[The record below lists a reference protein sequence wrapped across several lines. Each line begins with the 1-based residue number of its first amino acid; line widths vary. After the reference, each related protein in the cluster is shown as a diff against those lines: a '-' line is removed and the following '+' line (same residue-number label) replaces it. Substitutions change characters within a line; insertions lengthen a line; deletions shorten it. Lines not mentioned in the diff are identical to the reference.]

1 MKTLCAALVLA
12 GHQGLEHFTKLLVHV
27 SHVVAFRL
35 PNAVGLEEGAGR
47 VPLRG
52 VNPEARMP

>member
-27 SHVVAFRL
+27 SRVVAFRL
-35 PNAVGLEEGAGR
+35 PNAVGLEEGASEVGALKIQIQR
-47 VPLRG
+47 LV
-52 VNPEARMP
+52 